1 MRRLMSPLAALL
13 AAIAFPLAAGQQ
25 GRVLG
30 RVTDPAGK
38 PIEGVKVTITSS
50 AITTFKAE
58 IVTNKDGKF
67 EKLFLDAVPKYHY
80 KFEKAGYATY
90 EDDFKVPA
98 GDMSAAYEVKLP
110 PAGAAP
116 VAAPVAASV
125 PAKADPF
132 VLAYNDAVDR
142 YQAGDMDG
150 AMAKVAEATKA
161 GPDKANGF
169 DLGAKIAY
177 KKKDWDKTI
186 EYGEAALK
194 LDADNPP
201 VVGMLA
207 DAYKAKGDKAKA
219 KEYEQK
225 YMAANADD
233 PNVMLNQAIEQYNK
247 GNFKGAEPLLKKVIE
262 VQPANAKAHYLL
274 GMADASLGKTAEM
287 KTHLGEYLKL
297 EPQGKDAATAK
308 EMLDAFR

>member
-1 MRRLMSPLAALL
+1 MRRLTRLMSLLALL
-13 AAIAFPLAAGQQ
+13 AAATALPLAAGQQ

-30 RVTDPAGK
+30 HVIDPAGK
-38 PIEGVKVTITSS
+38 PIEGVKVTITTS

-58 IVTNKDGKF
+58 LVTNKDGKF
-67 EKLFLDAVPKYHY
+67 ERVFLDAVPKYHY
-80 KFEKAGYATY
+80 RFEKAGYATY
-90 EDDFKVPA
+90 EDDFKVQA
-98 GDMSAAYEVKLP
+98 GDMSAVYEVKLP

-116 VAAPVAASV
+116 VAAVVAA
-125 PAKADPF
+125 PQADPF
-132 VLAYNDAVDR
+132 VVAYNEAVEK
-142 YQAGDMDG
+142 YQAGDLEG

-186 EYGEAALK
+186 EYGEASLK
-194 LDADNPP
+194 LDADNAQ
-201 VVGMLA
+201 VVGLLA

-219 KEYEQK
+219 REYEQK

-233 PNVMLNQAIEQYNK
+233 PNVMLNQAIELYNK

-262 VQPANAKAHYLL
+262 AQPTNAKAHYLL
-274 GMADASLGKTAEM
+274 GMADASLGKTPEM
-287 KTHLGEYLKL
+287 KTHLNEYLKL
-297 EPQGKDAATAK
+297 EPQGKDASAAK
-308 EMLDAFR
+308 EMLDAFK